1 MQNTFNLDRL
11 AELQAVG
18 EALAVVEALAAKRQ
32 LQYLIRAIPQQQKC
46 QDSTNTQLHDL
57 RAVAI
62 RLGMHDAA
70 DIIRNILERG

>member
-18 EALAVVEALAAKRQ
+18 EAVAAKPHMQ
-32 LQYLIRAIPQQQKC
+32 CLIRAIPQQQKC
-46 QDSTNTQLHDL
+46 QDTTNTQLHDL